1 MGRKDDK
8 AAVSHLTLVVKNP
21 LANIGDARD
30 MGSIS
35 GSEISPE
42 GGNGNPFQYSFLEN
56 SHRQR
61 SLADFSP
68 WHRKELDTTEAT

>member
-8 AAVSHLTLVVKNP
+8 AAVSHLMLVVKNP

-42 GGNGNPFQYSFLEN
+42 GGNGNPFQYSYQEN
-56 SHRQR
+56 PMESQR
-61 SLADFSP
+61 VGHD
-68 WHRKELDTTEAT
+68 